1 MSDILV
7 LVLRRLR
14 APLITLIAVYA
25 IAIFGLVLMPGTD
38 PSGQPWRL
46 SVFDAFYVMT
56 YTATTIGFGEVPY
69 PFSYAQRL
77 WMTLSIYLSVVGW
90 AYTLGS
96 VFALTRHPAFKLAL
110 RHHRFERSVARMTER
125 FYVVCG
131 YGQSGRRLVAALDRI
146 GYATVVLEQDEQR
159 TRAHLVSDMQHPTA
173 LLVADA
179 RAPDVL
185 LTAGIRMPNCM
196 GLIALTGDDQVNQA
210 IVIGARALAKDCR
223 LLARVKSE
231 AAQDMLSEFG
241 NVIVV
246 NSFHSFGVNFAMA
259 LSKPDTLR
267 LEDWI
272 TGVPGAEPPPRFV
285 LPHGHWVIAGYGRFG
300 HAVAQA
306 LADAGL
312 TWKAID
318 IDPAQCSEDG
328 IVGNSVAEEALRRAG
343 IEQACGLIACT
354 DVDAS
359 NLAVIIAARRCH
371 KKLFVVVRQNQVGN
385 RALIAAAHADMEF
398 VQAQLMTN
406 EVLQE
411 MTTPL
416 LNRFLMR
423 ARNQPNAW
431 AVGLIQRLREVV
443 GDKVPYIWGVRIAP
457 ELVGVAHVFGE
468 RPEPPF
474 ALSHLMAD
482 PLQRSARLP
491 VVALMLS
498 RAGNDMLLPD
508 VNLPLAQND
517 RIVFAGTQMVEQLQR
532 RTLADD
538 VVIDYLRTGHEPPR
552 TWLGRLLMRGDDRA

>member
-14 APLITLIAVYA
+14 APLITLISVYA
-25 IAIFGLVLMPGTD
+25 ISMFGLVLMPGTD

-46 SVFDAFYVMT
+46 SLFDAFYIMT

-110 RHHRFERSVARMTER
+110 QRHRFERGVARMTDR

-146 GYATVVLEQDEQR
+146 GYGTVVLELDEQR
-159 TRAHLVSDMQHPTA
+159 ARAHFVSDMQQQTA
-173 LLVADA
+173 LLIADA

-185 LTAGIRMPNCM
+185 LAAGIRMHHCL
-196 GLIALTGDDQVNQA
+196 GLIALTGDDQINQA

-223 LLARVKSE
+223 LLARVKSNAVQE
-231 AAQDMLSEFG
+231 MLGEFG

-246 NSFHSFGVNFAMA
+246 NPFTSFGLNFGMA

-267 LEDWI
+267 LEEWI
-272 TGVPGAEPPPRFV
+272 TGVPGADPPARFV
-285 LPHGHWVIAGYGRFG
+285 LPRGHWVIAGYGRFG

-306 LADAGL
+306 LAEAGL

-318 IDPAQCSEDG
+318 IDPAQCGEDG
-328 IVGNSVAEEALRRAG
+328 IVGNSLAEEALRRAG
-343 IEQACGLIACT
+343 IEEACGLIACT

-359 NLAVIIAARRCH
+359 NLAVVTAARRCH

-385 RALIAAAHADMEF
+385 RALIEAAHANMEF

-416 LNRFLMR
+416 LNRFLLR
-423 ARNQPNAW
+423 ARQQPNAW
-431 AVGLIQRLREVV
+431 AAGLILRLREVI
-443 GDKVPYIWGVRIAP
+443 GDTVPYIWGVRIAP

-468 RPEPPF
+468 RLEPPF
-474 ALSHLMAD
+474 ALSHLIAD
-482 PLQRSARLP
+482 PDKRSVKLP

-498 RAGNDMLLPD
+498 RGGKDILLPD
-508 VNLPLAQND
+508 VNMPLAKND
-517 RIVFAGTQMVEQLQR
+517 RIVFAGSQAVERLQR

-538 VVIDYLRTGHEPPR
+538 VVIDYLRTGKEPPR
-552 TWLGRLLMRGDDRA
+552 TWLGRLLTRS

>member
-14 APLITLIAVYA
+14 APLITLISVYA

-96 VFALTRHPAFKLAL
+96 VFALAGHPAFKLAL
-110 RHHRFERSVARMTER
+110 QHHRFARSVARMTER

-146 GYATVVLEQDEQR
+146 GYGTVVIEQDEQR
-159 TRAHLVSDMQHPTA
+159 TRAHLVSDMQQPTA

-223 LLARVKSE
+223 LLARVKSA
-231 AAQDMLSEFG
+231 AAQDMLAEFG
-241 NVIVV
+241 NVIIV
-246 NSFHSFGVNFAMA
+246 NPFGSFGVNFAMA
-259 LSKPDTLR
+259 LSRPDTLR

-272 TGVPGAEPPPRFV
+272 TGVPGAEPPKRFV

-306 LADAGL
+306 LAEAGL

-318 IDPAQCSEDG
+318 IDPARCNDDG
-328 IVGNSVAEEALRRAG
+328 IVGNSVTEDALRRAG

-359 NLAVIIAARRCH
+359 NLAVIMAARRCH

-385 RALIAAAHADMEF
+385 RALIEAAHADMEF

-416 LNRFLMR
+416 LNRFLLR
-423 ARNQPNAW
+423 ARKQPNAW
-431 AVGLIQRLREVV
+431 AAGLIQRLREVV
-443 GDKVPYIWGVRIAP
+443 GDKVPYVWGVRIAP
-457 ELVGVAHVFGE
+457 ELVGVAHVFDE

-482 PLQRSARLP
+482 PDRRHTKLP

-498 RAGNDMLLPD
+498 RGGNDLLLPD
-508 VNLPLAQND
+508 VNQ
-517 RIVFAGTQMVEQLQR
+517 IR
-532 RTLADD
+532 RASCRER
-538 VVIDYLRTGHEPPR
+538 V
-552 TWLGRLLMRGDDRA
+552 

>member
-231 AAQDMLSEFG
+231 AAQDMLS
-241 NVIVV
+241 
-246 NSFHSFGVNFAMA
+246 
-259 LSKPDTLR
+259 
-267 LEDWI
+267 
-272 TGVPGAEPPPRFV
+272 
-285 LPHGHWVIAGYGRFG
+285 
-300 HAVAQA
+300 
-306 LADAGL
+306 
-312 TWKAID
+312 
-318 IDPAQCSEDG
+318 
-328 IVGNSVAEEALRRAG
+328 
-343 IEQACGLIACT
+343 
-354 DVDAS
+354 
-359 NLAVIIAARRCH
+359 
-371 KKLFVVVRQNQVGN
+371 
-385 RALIAAAHADMEF
+385 
-398 VQAQLMTN
+398 
-406 EVLQE
+406 
-411 MTTPL
+411 
-416 LNRFLMR
+416 
-423 ARNQPNAW
+423 
-431 AVGLIQRLREVV
+431 
-443 GDKVPYIWGVRIAP
+443 
-457 ELVGVAHVFGE
+457 
-468 RPEPPF
+468 
-474 ALSHLMAD
+474 
-482 PLQRSARLP
+482 
-491 VVALMLS
+491 
-498 RAGNDMLLPD
+498 
-508 VNLPLAQND
+508 
-517 RIVFAGTQMVEQLQR
+517 
-532 RTLADD
+532 
-538 VVIDYLRTGHEPPR
+538 
-552 TWLGRLLMRGDDRA
+552 